1 MICMFVNS
9 QYKYAYTYFL
19 TWGSLC
25 CFKTRKFHFH
35 SVSDFLISLLLIYQA
50 IIWDDE
56 LTGPV
61 GLLCDMQELKVGD
74 CRLREWLCFRSVN
87 EHTFNTHIAIQVK
100 IKKSTV
106 WFQFFSGGLCL
117 AYQPS
122 LYLQYRPR
130 YKIENTKPREVS
142 GVLNILSQIL
152 LCYLFEPS
160 ITYLGDRFTAMCF
173 ASYS

>member
-1 MICMFVNS
+1 MDCRADTYHWHWANVRRQIVKVKVYMICVFVNS

-35 SVSDFLISLLLIYQA
+35 SASDFLIPLLLIYQA

-74 CRLREWLCFRSVN
+74 CRLGGWLCFRSM
-87 EHTFNTHIAIQVK
+87 
-100 IKKSTV
+100 ST
-106 WFQFFSGGLCL
+106 L

-130 YKIENTKPREVS
+130 YKFENTKPREVS
-142 GVLNILSQIL
+142 GVLNIVSQIL
-152 LCYLFEPS
+152 LCFLSELS
-160 ITYLGDRFTAMCF
+160 ITYLGDRFTSMCF